1 MDRLSTMRRILDF
14 TAQTATASTVHH
26 PFGKP
31 GGPGLWHVKNMQL
44 PAYIQNVAH
53 ALLRNGQAHGES
65 EAIHKAVGI
74 VQDWAR
80 GRTPN
85 GKGHVS
91 PQVQAAAAK
100 AIAEWEA
107 KRGRAHATKGS
118 SK

>member
-1 MDRLSTMRRILDF
+1 MDRLRTMRRILDF

-26 PFGKP
+26 PFGSP
-31 GGPGLWHVKNMQL
+31 SGPGLWHKKGMEL

-53 ALLRNGQAHGES
+53 ALIRNGRAAGES
-65 EAIHKAVGI
+65 DAIHKAVGI

-80 GRTPN
+80 GRSPN
-85 GKGHVS
+85 GKGKIS
-91 PQVQAAAAK
+91 PQVQDAAAK

-107 KRGRAHATKGS
+107 KRAQAHAKGN